1 MAMISNMT
9 MTQSLMT
16 QTLMTQGLMTQ
27 GVMPGPLPAAMPI
40 LPPQPRAWEIAA
52 GVPDP
57 RQPRET
63 IADAGILHDVVAYD
77 QGDVHVQ
84 ISSGQ
89 LPRTVVD
96 TVRDLLVQALLEQ
109 GFRRVDVEC
118 CHR

>member
-9 MTQSLMT
+9 MTQT
-16 QTLMTQGLMTQ
+16 FVTHAI
-27 GVMPGPLPAAMPI
+27 PAAMPL

-84 ISSGQ
+84 ISPGQ
-89 LPRTVVD
+89 LPHAVVD